1 MQVVR
6 KLSRDQYL
14 QFIEDYYHG
23 RFVSMQQVHKS
34 LYEAFITRFG
44 QVDDPFLYSLEEDQA
59 LDHIEKHYVEPEQLV
74 A

>member
-23 RFVSMQQVHKS
+23 RFSGKS
-34 LYEAFITRFG
+34 LHEAFTATFC
-44 QVDDPFLYSLEEDQA
+44 QVDDPFLYALEEDQA
-59 LDHIEKHYVEPEQLV
+59 LDHIEKHYVEPERLV